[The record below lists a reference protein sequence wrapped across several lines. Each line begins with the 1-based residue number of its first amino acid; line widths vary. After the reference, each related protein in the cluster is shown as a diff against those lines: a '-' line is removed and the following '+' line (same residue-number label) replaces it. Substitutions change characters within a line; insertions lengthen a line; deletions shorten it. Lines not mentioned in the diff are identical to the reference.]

1 MIRRARPRDFQTQP
15 DPDPTPAQVHGD
27 AMLALDPSSHAVG
40 WAVFREERLVR
51 CGVWR
56 PGSGPLWS
64 RVARIGEAVAQM
76 LVESRASLVVVEV
89 TSGKTYKKERAS
101 SLASL
106 MAAQASAVE
115 AARGPGRG
123 TPVHP
128 VTELEW
134 TRGVPKK
141 KRASLVA
148 ATEPVYAAYAHKDK
162 GLDAADACGV
172 GRWWISKRRWEQLRG
187 A

>member
-1 MIRRARPRDFQTQP
+1 MSDGGRTL
-15 DPDPTPAQVHGD
+15 
-27 AMLALDPSSHAVG
+27 LALDPSSHAVG
-40 WAVFREERLVR
+40 WALFRGERLKR

-56 PGSGPLWS
+56 PGSGPLWA
-64 RVARIGEAVAQM
+64 RVARVGGAVAQM
-76 LVESRASLVVVEV
+76 LEESGATAVVVEV
-89 TSGKTYKKERAS
+89 TSGQVYKRERAS

-115 AARGPGRG
+115 AARGPGRE

-148 ATEPVYAAYAHKDK
+148 MAEPVYAEFAPRDK

-172 GRWWISKRRWEQLRG
+172 GRWWLDRERVERLLKG